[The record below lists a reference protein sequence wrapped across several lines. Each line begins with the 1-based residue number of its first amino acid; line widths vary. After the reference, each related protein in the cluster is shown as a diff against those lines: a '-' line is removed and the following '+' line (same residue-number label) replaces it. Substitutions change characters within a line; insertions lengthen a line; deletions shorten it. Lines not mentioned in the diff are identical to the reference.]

1 MIKFLKSKKFKVS
14 LFEGSTY
21 LFVGTLP
28 LFLSINTI
36 AIWIFVASSFFV
48 LSLKERK
55 QILWKRRAFVIP
67 FIFLFFLYIIGLWT
81 STNTDIALKNIT
93 RVLTLLLL
101 PVIILSHNKENFNFK
116 KIYYSLGAGLI
127 IGMLIC
133 WGFVIESILTNA
145 TPLRQAPY
153 FFEWIYSNWNLV
165 KPIGVHPN
173 YFALLI
179 VILVLAIIKT
189 EELKFLRKNKL
200 KLILLLIPFFLFL
213 FELSSRVAMLAFV
226 LVITVSVLQNRS
238 RKKGILIGLFIVGLI
253 LLSVKF
259 DYLGNKFSGLV
270 DGRGNVKVERI
281 QRWDFIIREFK
292 KEDKL
297 ILGVGSGDTEEIYTS
312 AYINGNFKTALIEGY
327 NAHNQFVEFLVS
339 NGFFGLL
346 VFVWVLLFFALKTKL
361 RGEALSFFITIVL
374 LSFIESFLCRAK
386 GVFIF
391 SFFISFFLLMYSDK
405 LIKNEQ
411 P

>member
-1 MIKFLKSKKFKVS
+1 MTKFLKSKKFKVS

-36 AIWIFVASSFFV
+36 AIWIFVVSSFIV
-48 LSLKERK
+48 LGFKKRKE
-55 QILWKRRAFVIP
+55 ILWKRRAFIIP
-67 FIFLFFLYIIGLWT
+67 FIFLFFLYFIGLWT
-81 STNTDIALKNIT
+81 STNTDIVLKNIT

-101 PVIILSHNKENFNFK
+101 PVIILSHNKEDFNFK
-116 KIYYSLGAGLI
+116 KIYYSLGAGLL
-127 IGMLIC
+127 IGMFIC
-133 WGFVIESILTNA
+133 WGFVIASIVTNA

-226 LVITVSVLQNRS
+226 LVIIVSVLQNRS

-253 LLSVKF
+253 VLSVKF

-270 DGRGNVKVERI
+270 DGRGNIKVERI

-297 ILGVGSGDTEEIYTS
+297 ILGVGSGDTEEIYTR
-312 AYINGNFKTALIEGY
+312 AYLNGNFKTALVENY

-339 NGFFGLL
+339 NGYFGLL
-346 VFVWVLLFFALKTKL
+346 VFVWVLLFFAFKTKL
-361 RGEALSFFITIVL
+361 KGEALSFFITIVL

-391 SFFISFFLLMYSDK
+391 SFFMSFFLLMYSDK
-405 LIKNEQ
+405 LIKNE
-411 P
+411 

>member
-36 AIWIFVASSFFV
+36 AIWIFVVSSFIV
-48 LSLKERK
+48 LGFKKRKE
-55 QILWKRRAFVIP
+55 ILWKRRAFIIP
-67 FIFLFFLYIIGLWT
+67 FILLFSLYIIGLWT
-81 STNTDIALKNIT
+81 SSNTDIALKNIS

-101 PVIILSHNKENFNFK
+101 PTIILSHNKEDFNFK
-116 KIYYSLGAGLI
+116 NIYYSLGAGLLT
-127 IGMLIC
+127 GMLIC

-226 LVITVSVLQNRS
+226 LVIIVSVLQNRS

-253 LLSVKF
+253 VLSVKF

-270 DGRGNVKVERI
+270 DGRGNIKVERI

-297 ILGVGSGDTEEIYTS
+297 ILGIGSGDTEEIYTR

-361 RGEALSFFITIVL
+361 KGEALSFFITIVL
-374 LSFIESFLCRAK
+374 LSFIESFLGRAK

-405 LIKNEQ
+405 LIKNE
-411 P
+411 

>member
-36 AIWIFVASSFFV
+36 AIWIFVVSSFIV
-48 LSLKERK
+48 LGFKKRKE
-55 QILWKRRAFVIP
+55 ILWKRRAFIIP
-67 FIFLFFLYIIGLWT
+67 FILLFFLYIIGLWT
-81 STNTDIALKNIT
+81 STNTDIALKNIS

-101 PVIILSHNKENFNFK
+101 PTIILSHNKEDFNFK
-116 KIYYSLGAGLI
+116 KIYYSLGAGLLT
-127 IGMLIC
+127 GMLIC

-226 LVITVSVLQNRS
+226 LVIIVSVLQNRS

-253 LLSVKF
+253 VLSVKF

-270 DGRGNVKVERI
+270 DGRGNIKVERI

-292 KEDKL
+292 KEGKL
-297 ILGVGSGDTEEIYTS
+297 ILGVGSGDTEEIYTR

-346 VFVWVLLFFALKTKL
+346 VFVWGLLFFALKTKL
-361 RGEALSFFITIVL
+361 KGEALSFFITIVL

-405 LIKNEQ
+405 LIKNE
-411 P
+411 

>member
-36 AIWIFVASSFFV
+36 AIWIFVVSSFIV
-48 LSLKERK
+48 LGFKKRKE
-55 QILWKRRAFVIP
+55 ILWKRRAFIIP
-67 FIFLFFLYIIGLWT
+67 FILLFSLYIIGLWT
-81 STNTDIALKNIT
+81 SSNTDIALKNIS

-101 PVIILSHNKENFNFK
+101 PTIILSHNKEDFNFK
-116 KIYYSLGAGLI
+116 KIYYSLGAGLLT
-127 IGMLIC
+127 GMLIC

-179 VILVLAIIKT
+179 VILVLAVIKT

-226 LVITVSVLQNRS
+226 LVIIVSVLQNRS

-253 LLSVKF
+253 VLSVKF

-270 DGRGNVKVERI
+270 DGRGNIKVERI

-297 ILGVGSGDTEEIYTS
+297 ILGVGSGDTEEIYTK

-361 RGEALSFFITIVL
+361 KGEALSFFITIVL
-374 LSFIESFLCRAK
+374 LSFIESFLGRAK

-405 LIKNEQ
+405 LIKNE
-411 P
+411 

>member
-1 MIKFLKSKKFKVS
+1 M
-14 LFEGSTY
+14 
-21 LFVGTLP
+21 
-28 LFLSINTI
+28 
-36 AIWIFVASSFFV
+36 
-48 LSLKERK
+48 
-55 QILWKRRAFVIP
+55 
-67 FIFLFFLYIIGLWT
+67 IGLWT
-81 STNTDIALKNIT
+81 STNTDIALKNIS

-101 PVIILSHNKENFNFK
+101 PTIILSHNKEDFNFK
-116 KIYYSLGAGLI
+116 KIYYSLGAGLL

-145 TPLRQAPY
+145 TPLKQAPY

-189 EELKFLRKNKL
+189 NELKFLRKNKL
-200 KLILLLIPFFLFL
+200 QLILLLFPFFLFL
-213 FELSSRVAMLAFV
+213 FELSSRIAMLAFV
-226 LVITVSVLQNRS
+226 LVITASFLQNRS
-238 RKKGILIGLFIVGLI
+238 RKKGILIGLFIVGFI

-297 ILGVGSGDTEEIYTS
+297 ILGVGSGDTEEIYTR

-346 VFVWVLLFFALKTKL
+346 VFVWALLFFALKTKL
-361 RGEALSFFITIVL
+361 KGEALSFFITIVL

-405 LIKNEQ
+405 LIKNE
-411 P
+411 

>member
-36 AIWIFVASSFFV
+36 AIWIFVVSSFIV
-48 LSLKERK
+48 LGFKKRKE
-55 QILWKRRAFVIP
+55 ILWKRRAFIIP
-67 FIFLFFLYIIGLWT
+67 FILLFFLYIIGLWT
-81 STNTDIALKNIT
+81 STNTDIALKNIS

-101 PVIILSHNKENFNFK
+101 PTIILSHKKEDFNFK
-116 KIYYSLGAGLI
+116 KIYYSLGAGLLT
-127 IGMLIC
+127 GMLIC

-213 FELSSRVAMLAFV
+213 FELSSRVAMLAFL
-226 LVITVSVLQNRS
+226 LVIIVSALQNRS
-238 RKKGILIGLFIVGLI
+238 RKKGILIGLFVVGLI
-253 LLSVKF
+253 VLSVKF

-270 DGRGNVKVERI
+270 DGRGNIKVERI

-292 KEDKL
+292 KEGKL
-297 ILGVGSGDTEEIYTS
+297 ILGVGSGDTEEIYTR

-346 VFVWVLLFFALKTKL
+346 VFVWGLLFFALKTKL
-361 RGEALSFFITIVL
+361 KGEALSFFITIVL

-405 LIKNEQ
+405 LIKNE
-411 P
+411 

>member
-36 AIWIFVASSFFV
+36 AIWIFVVSSFIV
-48 LSLKERK
+48 LGFKKRKE
-55 QILWKRRAFVIP
+55 ILWKRRAFIIP
-67 FIFLFFLYIIGLWT
+67 FILLFSLYIIGLWT
-81 STNTDIALKNIT
+81 SSNTDIALKNIS

-101 PVIILSHNKENFNFK
+101 PTIILSHNKEDFNFK
-116 KIYYSLGAGLI
+116 KIYYSLGAGLLT
-127 IGMLIC
+127 GMLIC

-226 LVITVSVLQNRS
+226 LGIIVSVLKNRS
-238 RKKGILIGLFIVGLI
+238 IKKGILIGLFIVGLI
-253 LLSVKF
+253 VLSVKF

-270 DGRGNVKVERI
+270 DGRGNIKVERI

-297 ILGVGSGDTEEIYTS
+297 ILGVGSGDTEEIYTR

-339 NGFFGLL
+339 NGFLGLL
-346 VFVWVLLFFALKTKL
+346 VFVWGLLFFALKTKL
-361 RGEALSFFITIVL
+361 KGEALSFFITIVL

-405 LIKNEQ
+405 LIKNE
-411 P
+411 

>member
-36 AIWIFVASSFFV
+36 AIWIFVVSSFIV
-48 LSLKERK
+48 LGFKKRKE
-55 QILWKRRAFVIP
+55 ILWKRRAFIIP
-67 FIFLFFLYIIGLWT
+67 FILLFFLYIIGLWT
-81 STNTDIALKNIT
+81 STNTDIALKNIS

-101 PVIILSHNKENFNFK
+101 PTIILSHNKEDFNFK
-116 KIYYSLGAGLI
+116 KIYYSLGAGLLT
-127 IGMLIC
+127 GMLIC

-213 FELSSRVAMLAFV
+213 FELSSRVAMLAFL
-226 LVITVSVLQNRS
+226 LVIIVSALQNRS
-238 RKKGILIGLFIVGLI
+238 RKKGILIGLFVVGLI
-253 LLSVKF
+253 VLSVKF

-270 DGRGNVKVERI
+270 NGRGNIKVERI

-292 KEDKL
+292 KEGKL
-297 ILGVGSGDTEEIYTS
+297 ILGVGSGDTEEIYTR

-339 NGFFGLL
+339 NGFFGLF
-346 VFVWVLLFFALKTKL
+346 VFVWGLLFFALKTKL
-361 RGEALSFFITIVL
+361 KGEALSFFITIVL

-405 LIKNEQ
+405 LIKNE
-411 P
+411 

>member
-21 LFVGTLP
+21 LFFGTLP

-36 AIWIFVASSFFV
+36 AIWIFVVSSFIV
-48 LSLKERK
+48 LGFKKRKE
-55 QILWKRRAFVIP
+55 ILWKRRTFIIP
-67 FIFLFFLYIIGLWT
+67 FILLFSLYIIGLWT
-81 STNTDIALKNIT
+81 SSNTDIALKNIS

-101 PVIILSHNKENFNFK
+101 PTIILSHNKEDFNFK
-116 KIYYSLGAGLI
+116 KIYYSLGAGLLT
-127 IGMLIC
+127 GMLIC

-226 LVITVSVLQNRS
+226 LVIIVSVLQNRS

-253 LLSVKF
+253 VLSVKF

-270 DGRGNVKVERI
+270 DGRGNIKVERI

-297 ILGVGSGDTEEIYTS
+297 ILGVGSGDTEEIYTR

-361 RGEALSFFITIVL
+361 KGEALSFFITIVL

-405 LIKNEQ
+405 LIKNE
-411 P
+411 

>member
-36 AIWIFVASSFFV
+36 AIWIFVVSSFIV
-48 LSLKERK
+48 LGFKKRKE
-55 QILWKRRAFVIP
+55 ILWKRRAFIIP
-67 FIFLFFLYIIGLWT
+67 FILLFSLYIFGLWT
-81 STNTDIALKNIT
+81 SSNTDIALKNIS

-101 PVIILSHNKENFNFK
+101 PTIILSHNKEDFNFK
-116 KIYYSLGAGLI
+116 KIYYSLGAGLLT
-127 IGMLIC
+127 GMLIC

-213 FELSSRVAMLAFV
+213 FELSSRVAILAFV
-226 LVITVSVLQNRS
+226 LVIIVSVLQNRS

-253 LLSVKF
+253 VLSVKF

-270 DGRGNVKVERI
+270 DGRGNIKVERI

-297 ILGVGSGDTEEIYTS
+297 ILGVGSGDTEEIYTR

-361 RGEALSFFITIVL
+361 KGEALSFFITIVL
-374 LSFIESFLCRAK
+374 LSFIESFLGRAK

>member
-36 AIWIFVASSFFV
+36 AIWIFVVSSFIV
-48 LSLKERK
+48 LGFKKRKE
-55 QILWKRRAFVIP
+55 ILWKRRAFIIP
-67 FIFLFFLYIIGLWT
+67 FILLLFLYIIGLWT
-81 STNTDIALKNIT
+81 STNTDIALKNIS

-101 PVIILSHNKENFNFK
+101 PTIILSHNKEDFNFK
-116 KIYYSLGAGLI
+116 KIYYSLGAGLLT
-127 IGMLIC
+127 GMLIC

-213 FELSSRVAMLAFV
+213 FELSSRVAMLAFL
-226 LVITVSVLQNRS
+226 LVIIVSALQNRS
-238 RKKGILIGLFIVGLI
+238 RKKGILIGLFVVGLI
-253 LLSVKF
+253 VLSVKF

-270 DGRGNVKVERI
+270 NGRGNIKVERI

-292 KEDKL
+292 KEGKL
-297 ILGVGSGDTEEIYTS
+297 ILGVGSGDTEEIYTR

-346 VFVWVLLFFALKTKL
+346 VFVWGLLFFALKTKL
-361 RGEALSFFITIVL
+361 KGEALSFFITIVL

-405 LIKNEQ
+405 LIKNE
-411 P
+411 

>member
-36 AIWIFVASSFFV
+36 AIWIFVVSSFIV
-48 LSLKERK
+48 LGFKKRKE
-55 QILWKRRAFVIP
+55 ILWKRRTFIIP
-67 FIFLFFLYIIGLWT
+67 FILLFSLYIIGLWT
-81 STNTDIALKNIT
+81 SSNTDIALKNIS

-101 PVIILSHNKENFNFK
+101 PTIILSHNKEDFNFK
-116 KIYYSLGAGLI
+116 KIYYSLGAGLLT
-127 IGMLIC
+127 GMLIC

-226 LVITVSVLQNRS
+226 LVIIVSVLQNRS

-253 LLSVKF
+253 VLSVKF

-270 DGRGNVKVERI
+270 DGRGNIKVERI

-297 ILGVGSGDTEEIYTS
+297 ILGVGSGDTEEIYTR

-361 RGEALSFFITIVL
+361 KGEALSFFITIVL
-374 LSFIESFLCRAK
+374 LSFIESFLGRAK

-405 LIKNEQ
+405 LIKNE
-411 P
+411 

>member
-36 AIWIFVASSFFV
+36 AIWIFVVSSFIV
-48 LSLKERK
+48 LGFKKRKE
-55 QILWKRRAFVIP
+55 ILWKRRAFIIP
-67 FIFLFFLYIIGLWT
+67 FILLFFLYIIGLWT
-81 STNTDIALKNIT
+81 STNTDIALKNIS
-93 RVLTLLLL
+93 RVLTLVLL
-101 PVIILSHNKENFNFK
+101 PTIILSHNKEDFNFK
-116 KIYYSLGAGLI
+116 KIYYSLGAGLLT
-127 IGMLIC
+127 GMLIC

-213 FELSSRVAMLAFV
+213 FELSSRVAMLAFL
-226 LVITVSVLQNRS
+226 LVIIVSALQNRS
-238 RKKGILIGLFIVGLI
+238 RKKGILIGLFVVGLI
-253 LLSVKF
+253 VLSVKF

-270 DGRGNVKVERI
+270 NGRGNIKVERI

-292 KEDKL
+292 KEGKL
-297 ILGVGSGDTEEIYTS
+297 ILGVGSGDTEEIYTR

-346 VFVWVLLFFALKTKL
+346 VFVWGLLFFALKTKL
-361 RGEALSFFITIVL
+361 KGEALSFFITIVL

-405 LIKNEQ
+405 LIKNE
-411 P
+411 